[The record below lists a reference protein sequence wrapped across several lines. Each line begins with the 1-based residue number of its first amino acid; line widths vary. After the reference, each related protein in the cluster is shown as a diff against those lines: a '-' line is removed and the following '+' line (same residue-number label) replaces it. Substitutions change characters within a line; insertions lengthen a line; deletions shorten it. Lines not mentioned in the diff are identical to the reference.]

1 MRQKGIMDLLK
12 IIFTNYDD
20 FKNNQLLYNLRKWQY
35 KAKYLTAKK
44 NAKIISEFC
53 KEIEKYKKAIKNWK
67 RLANKLRRDNFNFD
81 LEEIL
86 YNLRILKGF
95 KILDKILKNKAQNLV
110 MNALKRNNYLQKFLY
125 IIRPYFDKNDEFWKN
140 NLLKE
145 YLYKWFNN
153 ARKLTQR
160 EMMLEKVL
168 DSLEKYMLDNDV
180 RTMTN
185 VQILKKFLH
194 DYPLLRAVGFL
205 RKLKEI
211 SKQKGKNED
220 LAKNLFLAKKF
231 IEPQKQHLLIKKL
244 YKVYAYKV
252 LNKLFDRLQKL
263 REQNVEPLKKDL
275 LQKLFQNLM
284 KRYEQK
290 YINKRNLESI
300 PKNIRTSFKS
310 KKSIP
315 PKEENRNKIAYNY
328 LLPSFVKFLNSKI
341 LKRKDDAFN
350 KIKKDVNIEKF
361 CKLYKSWTDK
371 KELEPKK
378 ELIERL
384 KKIYKNAETEGP
396 MKLKLFKLLRKAII
410 HRWLKS
416 TTKIG
421 KVAGIIYI
429 TRLLIMQREFSHE
442 LFFRQLI
449 RRWRYITFSK
459 KLAMNKMKTIYKNL
473 HMTYLEMANCLF
485 GDEGQNEPSV
495 IKEFE
500 RFGTSVGMWENEKPG
515 EKTEEKFVKYM
526 KTSYTF
532 DPVEFEKY
540 QSKFYPSEYED
551 GGEDYIEEE
560 DEKEIP
566 KININKIQTTNYK
579 RNYREEPKNNN
590 K

>member
-1 MRQKGIMDLLK
+1 
-12 IIFTNYDD
+12 
-20 FKNNQLLYNLRKWQY
+20 
-35 KAKYLTAKK
+35 
-44 NAKIISEFC
+44 
-53 KEIEKYKKAIKNWK
+53 
-67 RLANKLRRDNFNFD
+67 
-81 LEEIL
+81 
-86 YNLRILKGF
+86 
-95 KILDKILKNKAQNLV
+95 
-110 MNALKRNNYLQKFLY
+110 
-125 IIRPYFDKNDEFWKN
+125 
-140 NLLKE
+140 
-145 YLYKWFNN
+145 
-153 ARKLTQR
+153 
-160 EMMLEKVL
+160 MMLEKVL

-194 DYPLLRAVGFL
+194 DYPLIRAVGFL

-211 SKQKGKNED
+211 AKQKGKNED

-231 IEPQKQHLLIKKL
+231 IEPQKQHILIKKL

-263 REQNVEPLKKDL
+263 REQNAEPLKKDL

-290 YINKRNLESI
+290 YINNRNLESK
-300 PKNIRTSFKS
+300 PKNIRTSFTT

-328 LLPSFVKFLNSKI
+328 LLPSFIKYLNSKI
-341 LKRKDDAFN
+341 LKRKGDAFN